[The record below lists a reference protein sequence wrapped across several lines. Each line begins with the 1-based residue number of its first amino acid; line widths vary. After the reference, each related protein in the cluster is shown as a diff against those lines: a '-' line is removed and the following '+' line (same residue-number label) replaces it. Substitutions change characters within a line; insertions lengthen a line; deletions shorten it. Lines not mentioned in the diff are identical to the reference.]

1 MNKSAIIATYDRF
14 RKQHRLTIKEAVL
27 SAGGALLMLGLR
39 KETEDLD
46 LDIPAELYDRLKR
59 KGAKVVTTSRG
70 EHLVLPDLLGEVA
83 AHRGLRTD
91 IKWHV
96 VGGVCCYCPEELLKQ
111 KVALANNPE
120 RTQDKRAQDMD
131 DIVELENLLRKS
143 A

>member
-59 KGAKVVTTSRG
+59 KGAEVVTSSCG
-70 EHLVLPDLLGEVA
+70 EHLVLGDVA

-91 IKWHV
+91 VKWTV
-96 VGGVCCYCPEELLKQ
+96 QNGVCIYAPEELLKQ
-111 KVALANNPE
+111 KKALVGLADRKQE
-120 RTQDKRAQDMD
+120 KREQDLD
-131 DIVELENLLRKS
+131 DIVELENILRKS